1 MRLIEIIEKLENHS
15 IENELRDF
23 EVKGISCN
31 SKSVSYSFIFVAIK
45 GTHIDADKFIPE
57 AIAKGAGAVII
68 QDGAHESVKISE
80 YYNQAVFIKVADTRR
95 ALAVL
100 AAEFWAH
107 PSLRLHVVG
116 ITGTNGKTTVSYLIE
131 AIVKEVGA
139 TVGVVGTVNYRFKDR
154 IIPSVNTTPGPVE
167 LESLLAQMSGQGV
180 SYVAMEVSSHALDQE
195 RIGGIDFK
203 SAIFTNLTQ
212 DHLDYHVTLDNY
224 FQAKARLFKDLKPGS
239 FAVINN
245 DDEYGRKIIGL
256 TKAGKITYSIDGK
269 AEVRASDI
277 SFDIKHTEFIVNA
290 AGLRTDFKSK
300 LIGRHNVYNMLAA
313 ISWAMRAGI
322 EIKVIRRAIA
332 NFSSVPGR
340 LERID
345 STAPFTV
352 FVDYAH
358 TEDALKNVI
367 TTLREF
373 SLRKI
378 ISVFGCG
385 GDRDRGKRPK
395 MGEVVSR
402 LSDYMVITSD
412 NPRSEDPLAIIEEIV
427 KGVKNNNYCVIPDR
441 KEAIRKSL
449 LLAKP
454 ADIVLVAGK
463 GHEDY
468 QVLRTGKVH
477 FDDRE
482 AIRECLKL
490 MGY

>member
-1 MRLIEIIEKLENHS
+1 
-15 IENELRDF
+15 
-23 EVKGISCN
+23 
-31 SKSVSYSFIFVAIK
+31 
-45 GTHIDADKFIPE
+45 
-57 AIAKGAGAVII
+57 
-68 QDGAHESVKISE
+68 
-80 YYNQAVFIKVADTRR
+80 
-95 ALAVL
+95 
-100 AAEFWAH
+100 
-107 PSLRLHVVG
+107 
-116 ITGTNGKTTVSYLIE
+116 SYLIE

-154 IIPSVNTTPGPVE
+154 IAPSVNTTPGPVE

-212 DHLDYHVTLDNY
+212 DHLDYHATLDNY
-224 FQAKARLFKDLKPGS
+224 FQAKAGLFKNLKPGS

-256 TKAGKITYSIDGK
+256 TKAGKITYSIDGE

-290 AGLRTDFKSK
+290 AGLRTDFKSR

-322 EIKVIRRAIA
+322 DIKVIRRAIA

-367 TTLREF
+367 TTLREL
-373 SLRKI
+373 SPRKI